1 MTQSPSILDLEVPL
15 RNWGS
20 GIDCVRLIASNM
32 ELDVQQRAALNW
44 IADNMERNHAEAHAW
59 FDAEY
64 EAMHATKGNG
74 PRAVS

>member
-1 MTQSPSILDLEVPL
+1 MTQSPSIFDLEVPL

-44 IADNMERNHAEAHAW
+44 IADNMERNHAEARAW

-64 EAMHATKGNG
+64 KAMRSANGDG